1 MVRAIVFVLTGVT
14 FLLAPAPAWSSE
26 AAPRVA
32 VIKGFAGPQAERIQ
46 GMVENG
52 LAGRYDVVT
61 DARVAA
67 AARRQ
72 GVGLVTNDD
81 YAKLG
86 KMLDVSAFVS
96 AYTEKQF
103 RRGGW
108 QVRLLVRRGDTGSP
122 VGRILVTGRRL
133 DRLERTLA
141 RQTTPRLQALV
152 ARAAS
157 EERLVIEAS
166 ASESEG
172 PMPGAAYDEPLV
184 EEDTDNQPG
193 ELIELTVDGRVFT
206 RSFSYVQNLSRLPEY
221 RLGRAFAS
229 AMEVTFRPGVLI
241 SDKLA
246 ALGVVGGME
255 YGLGV
260 TSLAAGDNRLSSDVR
275 GYSAALE
282 YRLGLGPL
290 SVAPQVGYAASTFI
304 TGDPSGLAPNVR
316 YRLLT
321 AGAAGRVAVAP
332 RLSLM
337 ARAAYLYGLSAG
349 PLTAPGRFERATIGG
364 VSAEL
369 AASFAITRAVELR
382 ATGGLRRYGFA
393 MNSQLN
399 DAWVAGGAIDQQM
412 WGGLGLAYRP

>member
-14 FLLAPAPAWSSE
+14 FLLAPTPAWSSE

-32 VIKGFAGPQAERIQ
+32 VIKGFDGPQAERIQ

-61 DARVAA
+61 DSRVAA

-72 GVGLVTNDD
+72 GVGLVTDDD

-86 KMLDVSAFVS
+86 KLLEVSAFVS
-96 AYTEKQF
+96 AYTQKQY

-122 VGRILVTGRRL
+122 VGRLLVTGRRL

-152 ARAAS
+152 ARAAGGPNRGVGL
-157 EERLVIEAS
+157 RLRQRRTADQRRRRR
-166 ASESEG
+166 
-172 PMPGAAYDEPLV
+172 AA
-184 EEDTDNQPG
+184 G
-193 ELIELTVDGRVFT
+193 GRRRRPAGRADRAATSTGGVFT
-206 RSFSYVQNLSRLPEY
+206 RSFTYAQNLSRLPEY

-246 ALGVVGGME
+246 AIGVVGGME

-260 TSLAAGDNRLSSDVR
+260 TSLAAGDTRLSSDVR

-282 YRLGLGPL
+282 YRPGAGQP
-290 SVAPQVGYAASTFI
+290 SVSRPRWATPPPPSSPATPAARRPTC
-304 TGDPSGLAPNVR
+304 A
-316 YRLLT
+316 T
-321 AGAAGRVAVAP
+321 AC
-332 RLSLM
+332 
-337 ARAAYLYGLSAG
+337 
-349 PLTAPGRFERATIGG
+349 
-364 VSAEL
+364 
-369 AASFAITRAVELR
+369 
-382 ATGGLRRYGFA
+382 
-393 MNSQLN
+393 
-399 DAWVAGGAIDQQM
+399 
-412 WGGLGLAYRP
+412 

>member
-1 MVRAIVFVLTGVT
+1 MMKAIIFVLSGLT

-26 AAPRVA
+26 ATRRVA

-46 GMVENG
+46 GMVEDG
-52 LAGRYDVVT
+52 LAGHFDVVT
-61 DARVAA
+61 DSRVAA

-72 GVGLVTNDD
+72 GVGLVTNND

-86 KMLDVSAFVS
+86 KVLEVGAFVS
-96 AYTEKQF
+96 AYTEKQY

-108 QVRLLVRRGDTGSP
+108 QVRLLVRRGDTGTP

-141 RQTTPRLQALV
+141 QQTTPRLNALV
-152 ARAAS
+152 ARAS
-157 EERLVIEAS
+157 GQPV
-166 ASESEG
+166 
-172 PMPGAAYDEPLV
+172 PGAEETDGPLLAATADEPVV
-184 EEDTDNQPG
+184 EESDDVPG

-206 RSFSYVQNLSRLPEY
+206 RTFSYVQNLSRLPEY
-221 RLGRAFAS
+221 RLNRAFAS

-246 ALGVVGGME
+246 ALGLVGAME

-260 TSLAAGDNRLSSDVR
+260 TSLTAGDNRLSSDVR

-282 YRLGLGPL
+282 YRLGLGPI
-290 SVAPQVGYAASTFI
+290 SVAPQVGYGSSTFI
-304 TGDPSGLAPNVR
+304 TGDTGGLAPNVR
-316 YRLLT
+316 YRLLS
-321 AGAAGRVAVAP
+321 AGAAGRWAVAP
-332 RLSLM
+332 RLSFL
-337 ARAAYLYGLSAG
+337 ARAAYLHVLSAG
-349 PLTAPGRFERATIGG
+349 PLTDPGRFANATIGG
-364 VSAEL
+364 INAEV

-382 ATGGLRRYGFA
+382 ATGGLRRYGFD
-393 MNSQLN
+393 MNSRIN
-399 DAWVAGGAIDQQM
+399 DDWVAGGAVDQQM